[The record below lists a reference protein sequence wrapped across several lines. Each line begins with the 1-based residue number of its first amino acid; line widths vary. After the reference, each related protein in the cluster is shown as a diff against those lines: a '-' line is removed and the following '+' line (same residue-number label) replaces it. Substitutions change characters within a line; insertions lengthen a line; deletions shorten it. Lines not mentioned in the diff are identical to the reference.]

1 MEPVSDRQTS
11 KPLILLKDS
20 THDHCIVPMIARERE
35 ENVAQDLLLSNL
47 AFRWWVPEDNG

>member
-47 AFRWWVPEDNG
+47 AFR